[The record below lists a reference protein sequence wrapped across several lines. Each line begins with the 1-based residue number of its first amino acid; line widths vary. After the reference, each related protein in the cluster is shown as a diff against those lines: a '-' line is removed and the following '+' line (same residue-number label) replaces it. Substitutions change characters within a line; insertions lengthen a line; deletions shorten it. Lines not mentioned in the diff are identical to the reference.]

1 MVSFFWWHEQ
11 VIHHLSNFQNSA
23 KIHDNMKLKGP
34 IIVQNLRTFL
44 YLKLHR
50 SLLLFCPLFLLL
62 KCWQNHIVDIRT
74 AAFSRGQEKAGIN
87 HIGKIK
93 SLGLT
98 QQINFKFTRVSCFPW
113 VWASYMAFDLTKFW
127 SLLILVSV
135 NENSNC
141 KWHLCARTCAAIRV
155 RTVAGKMWER
165 VCALNPPYYL
175 QLKY

>member
-1 MVSFFWWHEQ
+1 M
-11 VIHHLSNFQNSA
+11 
-23 KIHDNMKLKGP
+23 
-34 IIVQNLRTFL
+34 
-44 YLKLHR
+44 
-50 SLLLFCPLFLLL
+50 LL

-141 KWHLCARTCAAIRV
+141 KWHLCARPCLSSLKNKFQWTQNNVWPLIRKILIWTFWDYKSSWSKKSTPIQPRGV
-155 RTVAGKMWER
+155 IGAPLLCIFKRCNSWECSVHFFR
-165 VCALNPPYYL
+165 GPCVST
-175 QLKY
+175 

>member
-1 MVSFFWWHEQ
+1 MLFHLKALKDILQHFKIRELVNSWFRFFDDTNR
-11 VIHHLSNFQNSA
+11 LYTTFQNSA

-44 YLKLHR
+44 YFKMHR
-50 SLLLFCPLFLLL
+50 SLLLFCPLVLLL

-98 QQINFKFTRVSCFPW
+98 QQINFKFTRVSCFSW
-113 VWASYMAFDLTKFW
+113 VWASYMAFDLTKFL
-127 SLLILVSV
+127 SL
-135 NENSNC
+135 
-141 KWHLCARTCAAIRV
+141 W
-155 RTVAGKMWER
+155 
-165 VCALNPPYYL
+165 Y
-175 QLKY
+175 